1 MTEKVQLSRRS
12 FVAANAAVAAAAAV
26 PAVASASTAPV
37 AAASSVPTNWETVT
51 GDQLAGFV
59 GDRFRVR
66 SSEAGELVMRLI
78 AVEPVDSGA
87 DRPSHLRRSEGVVAV
102 FDSPDKAPLVA
113 CGQTIHRVSH
123 PRLGSA
129 DLYFGPSCLRSGGH
143 VLEMVLN

>member
-37 AAASSVPTNWETVT
+37 ASKAVPTNWETVT

-78 AVEPVDSGA
+78 AVEPVNSGA
-87 DRPSHLRRSEGVVAV
+87 DRPSHLPRSESVIAV